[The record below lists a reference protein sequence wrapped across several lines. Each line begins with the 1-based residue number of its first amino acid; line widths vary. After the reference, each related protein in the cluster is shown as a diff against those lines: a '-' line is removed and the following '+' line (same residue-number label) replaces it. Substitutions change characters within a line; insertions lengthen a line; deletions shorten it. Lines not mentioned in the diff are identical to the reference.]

1 MARDLAVEDLTLVVV
16 EEEEA
21 ILGLEL
27 EDLALLTI
35 FGAVALPYPFHDANI
50 QRNVGLAIAVECT
63 SRP

>member
-1 MARDLAVEDLTLVVV
+1 MAVGDLTLVV
-16 EEEEA
+16 EEEGEA
-21 ILGLEL
+21 ILELEL

-35 FGAVALPYPFHDANI
+35 FGAVALPSPFHDANI